1 MGLNLLKRIAVVWA
15 FASAASFAGAVA
27 VHDPSVVLVYKDAA
41 GNSYPE
47 QDALKS
53 RTKYYYVFG
62 TQGGAAYSK
71 DLLNWT
77 EFVPK
82 YSVNGA
88 EETDYSKV
96 IAEAAAWS
104 GHLTADEAKGNYWA
118 PDIIWNK
125 SLGKWCLYYS
135 ENGDDWMSSI
145 GMLVSDK
152 IEGPYEF
159 AGTVV
164 FGGMDS
170 GTSGAGNDDYK
181 KVTGSSTVATRY
193 YMRNNGTYSTGWDG
207 GYGVSCIDPNVFY
220 DRDGNLWLAYGSWS
234 GGIFLLKLDPKTGL
248 RDYGQTY
255 GSGGEAL
262 WDGAALKS
270 DPYMGI
276 HIAGGYYVSGEGS
289 YIEYME
295 DADGNGFYY
304 LFISYGFYSPDG
316 GYSMRVFR
324 SKDVTGPYADVTGDG
339 AIFSQ
344 YIYNYGKNV
353 TYGFPIVQGYRFS
366 FWDEGNGEIA
376 DGHNSL
382 LTDDD
387 GRHYVVYHRKYTNGT
402 AWHNVEV
409 HELVF
414 NKNGWVVALP
424 FEHRTGYGLPDS
436 SVGLDEIAGQ
446 YRIIVHE
453 GQTQADNSYPVN
465 TEKELY
471 LNADGTL
478 SGAYTGTWDY
488 DFAGGRH
495 YISLSASGTSFEGAL
510 AVQLENDVSKR
521 TLTFSAMDAAGELAL
536 WGYRV
541 PGTEVLTVRNL
552 AGDSVVTVGKEDFST
567 AWDSYEE
574 FLPVSVPDSFSLEF
588 RFKNRTQAEN
598 NWNNWILSFK
608 NGDETW
614 YLRADAYSV
623 ETFSGS
629 SVGYKGSWDGDWD
642 AFRKMFQNADVTLK
656 ARRLG
661 TTIDVFAFVG
671 DSLVYRA
678 SATGTPS
685 GDYTVYLGADEACLE
700 VSKVAYGANSSRILV
715 GAIDGGGVYTSA
727 FNTELSPTYA
737 APSGDFSMK
746 FRFANYGNGD
756 GAEAWDNFI
765 IREISGSNTMLLRA
779 DVYALDGIGQTE
791 FTKDWDFD
799 DFAAIMRNAS
809 VDLEIS
815 RVNDTI
821 AFAAE
826 IVAENGDV
834 YHYGALQTG
843 APTGDVSFGFSVEKS
858 AVDLFGVETVE
869 NVGVAAD
876 TATTAIS
883 RAKRAA
889 LEKRSLEKVRDR
901 SQILLKTGG
910 RAYRLNGSR
919 FGR

>member
-1 MGLNLLKRIAVVWA
+1 MGLNLLKRTAAALA
-15 FASAASFAGAVA
+15 FANVAIFAGAVA
-27 VHDPSVVLVYKDAA
+27 VHDPSVVLVYKDVD

-47 QDALKS
+47 QDASKS

-71 DLLNWT
+71 DLINWT

-88 EETDYSKV
+88 EETDYSKI

-104 GHLTADEAKGNYWA
+104 GHLTSDDAKGNYWA

-135 ENGDDWMSSI
+135 ESGDDWKSSI

-159 AGTVV
+159 AGSVV
-164 FGGMDS
+164 FGGMDA

-193 YMRNNGTYSTGWDG
+193 YMRNNGTYATGWDG

-220 DRDGNLWLAYGSWS
+220 DRDGNLWLLYGSWS
-234 GGIFLLKLDPKTGL
+234 GGLFLLKLDPATGL
-248 RDYGQTY
+248 RDYSQTY
-255 GSGGEAL
+255 GSNGSEV
-262 WDGAALKS
+262 WDGTALKS

-276 HIAGGYYVSGEGS
+276 HVGGGYYVSGEGS

-295 DADGNGFYY
+295 DADGVGYY
-304 LFISYGFYSPDG
+304 YMFVSYGFYSPDG
-316 GYSMRVFR
+316 GYTMRVFR
-324 SKDVTGPYADVTGDG
+324 SKDVTGPYVDVTGDA
-339 AIFSQ
+339 AIFSK

-353 TYGFPIVQGYRFS
+353 TYGFPIVQGYRWS

-387 GRHYVVYHRKYTNGT
+387 GRRYLVYHRKYTNGT

-414 NKNGWVVALP
+414 NRNGWIVALP
-424 FEHRTGYGLPDS
+424 FEHRTGYGLPENA
-436 SVGLDEIAGQ
+436 VGMDEISGQ

-453 GQTQADNSYPVN
+453 GQAQADNSYPVN

-471 LNADGTL
+471 LNGDGTL
-478 SGAYTGTWDY
+478 SGAYSGTWEY

-495 YISLSASGTSFEGAL
+495 YISLSASGTSFEGVL

-521 TLTFSAMDAAGELAL
+521 AVTFSAMDAAGELAL

-541 PGTEVLTVRNL
+541 PATEILTVRNL
-552 AGDSVVTVGKEDFST
+552 AGDSVITVGKADFST
-567 AWDSYEE
+567 SWDAYEE
-574 FLPVSVPDSFSLEF
+574 FLPVTVPDSFALEF

-608 NGDETW
+608 NGEETW

-629 SVGYKGSWDGDWD
+629 TVGYKGSWNDDWEV
-642 AFRKMFQNADVTLK
+642 FRKMFQNADVTLK

-661 TTIDVFAFVG
+661 TTIDVFAFIG

-685 GDYTVYLGADEACLE
+685 GDYTVYLGVDAASLE
-700 VSKVAYGANSSRILV
+700 VSKVAYGENSSRVLV

-727 FNTELSPTYA
+727 FNAELSPTYA
-737 APSGDFSMK
+737 APVGDFAMK
-746 FRFANYGNGD
+746 FRFANYANGD
-756 GAEAWDNFI
+756 GAENWDNFI
-765 IREISGSNTMLLRA
+765 IREVSGSNTMLLRA
-779 DVYALDGIGQTE
+779 DVYALDGIGQTA
-791 FTKDWDFD
+791 FTNDWDWD
-799 DFAAIMRNAS
+799 AFAAIMRNAS
-809 VDLEIS
+809 VDLDIS

-826 IVAENGDV
+826 ITSENGDV

-843 APTGDVSFGFSVEKS
+843 APTGEVSFGFTVEKS
-858 AVDLFGVETVE
+858 AVDLFRVETVE
-869 NVGVAAD
+869 NVGDFAD

-883 RAKRAA
+883 RARRAVS
-889 LEKRSLEKVRDR
+889 EKRSLEKVCDR

-910 RAYRLNGSR
+910 RSYRLNGTR
-919 FGR
+919 VR